1 MPIPKN
7 PILFMKPA
15 TSLQDPFKPVVIP
28 AIAENNQADYECEL
42 AVVIGKKCKNVKE
55 ENALDYVLGKCRS
68 FSMSFTGACFFM
80 CVFVLDT
87 FPAFF
92 LLSTG

>member
-28 AIAENNQADYECEL
+28 SIAENNQADYECEL
-42 AVVIGKKCKNVKE
+42 AVVMGKKCKNVKE
-55 ENALDYVLGKCRS
+55 EHALDYVLGKC
-68 FSMSFTGACFFM
+68 
-80 CVFVLDT
+80 
-87 FPAFF
+87 
-92 LLSTG
+92 